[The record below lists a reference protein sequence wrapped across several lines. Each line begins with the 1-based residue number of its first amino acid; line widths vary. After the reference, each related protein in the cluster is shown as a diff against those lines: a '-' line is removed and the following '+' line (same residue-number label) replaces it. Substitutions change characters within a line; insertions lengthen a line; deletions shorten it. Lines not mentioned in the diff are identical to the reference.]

1 MKFSLALLSLLTVA
15 TAVAG
20 AVIGR
25 ADSDEVATS
34 LNVTTATRVMVTLV
48 PESPWMR
55 VYTTGEV
62 ITEFPASTPA
72 P

>member
-1 MKFSLALLSLLTVA
+1 MKFSLALLSLFTVA
-15 TAVAG
+15 TAVSG
-20 AVIGR
+20 AVVGR
-25 ADSDEVATS
+25 ADTNHLATS
-34 LNVTTATRVMVTLV
+34 ANVTTATRVMVTLV

-55 VYTTGEV
+55 VITTGEV